1 MSKKKGKPA
10 AKKAPKKAPKKA
22 AARKPVAKSRSS
34 ARLAGGDAGGRTVSA
49 TIFIYRTNSGN
60 KIRTSPQRIFANPGD
75 RIEWSVVN
83 LVDGS
88 DVPVTIT
95 WPETGPWG
103 KEPICFSG
111 CDRKAVN
118 SGTQGRFKY
127 VVSALDAQEDPEVEI
142 PDV

>member
-10 AKKAPKKAPKKA
+10 ARKAPKKSAPRKA
-22 AARKPVAKSRSS
+22 AAAPRPA
-34 ARLAGGDAGGRTVSA
+34 ARLAGAESNGRTVSA
-49 TIFIYRTNSGN
+49 TIFIYRTGSGN
-60 KIRTSPQRIFANPGD
+60 KIRTSPQRLFANPGD

-88 DVPVTIT
+88 EVPVTIT
-95 WPETGPWG
+95 WPNGGPWG
-103 KEPICFSG
+103 KEPLAFRGS
-111 CDRKAVN
+111 DRKPVN